1 MDAITINQIDITN
14 AIIDKIYIFA
24 KECRNKKNN
33 TAIRTICMII
43 PN

>member
-14 AIIDKIYIFA
+14 AIIDEIYIFVR
-24 KECRNKKNN
+24 ECRDKNN
-33 TAIRTICMII
+33 NAAIRTICMII